1 MNNFNLHNPTHI
13 AFGKGA
19 ISELR
24 ALIPADSR
32 VLITYG
38 GGSVKKTGVLDQVY
52 SALNG
57 LDVLEFGGIE
67 PNPSYETL
75 MNAVELVRKENV
87 TFLLAVGGGSVL
99 DGTKFIAAAAHYAA
113 ASDPWHILETRG
125 SDINDAIPMGSV
137 LTLPATGSESNKG
150 AVVSRRATGD
160 KQAFHSPFVQ
170 PRFAILD
177 PVYTYTLPP
186 RQVANGVVD
195 AFVHTVEQYVTY
207 PVNAKI
213 QDRFAEGI
221 LLTLIEEGPKAL
233 KEPENYD
240 VRANLMWAAT
250 QALNGL
256 IGAGVPQD
264 WATHMLGHELTAMHG
279 LDHAQTLAVVLPALW
294 NEKRNEKRAK
304 LLQYAER
311 VWNITEGSDDER
323 IDAAI
328 AATRR
333 FFETMGAP
341 TRLSDYGLDGSSIP
355 ALLAKLEEHGL
366 TALGEHQDITLDVSR
381 RIYEAAR

>member
-1 MNNFNLHNPTHI
+1 M
-13 AFGKGA
+13 
-19 ISELR
+19 
-24 ALIPADSR
+24 
-32 VLITYG
+32 
-38 GGSVKKTGVLDQVY
+38 Y
-52 SALNG
+52 SALEG
-57 LDVLEFGGIE
+57 LDVREFGGIE

-75 MNAVELVRKENV
+75 MNAVKIARDEQI

-99 DGTKFIAAAAHYAA
+99 DGTKFIAAAAHYADDI
-113 ASDPWHILETRG
+113 DPWHILETGG
-125 SDINDAIPMGSV
+125 SDISSAIPMGSV

-150 AVVSRRATGD
+150 AVISRKTTGD
-160 KQAFHSPFVQ
+160 KQAFMNEHVQ
-170 PRFAILD
+170 PVFAILD
-177 PVYTYTLPP
+177 PVYTYTLPA

-240 VRANLMWAAT
+240 VRANVMWAAT

-294 NEKRNEKRAK
+294 NEKRDAKRAK

-311 VWNITEGSDDER
+311 VWNITDGSDDAR

-328 AATRR
+328 EATRH
-333 FFETMGAP
+333 FFESLGVP
-341 TRLSDYGLDGSSIP
+341 TRLSGYGLDGSSIP
-355 ALLAKLEEHGL
+355 ALLAKLEAHGMTQIGEHG
-366 TALGEHQDITLDVSR
+366 DITLDVSR